1 METRI
6 FSAAI
11 SGCRHWLLTRSAISP
26 AGCGSSKGWA
36 QVPSR
41 MVVALMKGSPCSQ
54 GTWVSHTFHLVPS
67 SWGLLSIL
75 PHCASQELP
84 SLSAMVVTKSH
95 KKASCIKLR
104 ETIELVGGVGRQDP
118 CLLPIFPNIPRRT
131 PSVEPNLKTTDPCD
145 FETKEGRLGSCE
157 HCILHCSLR
166 CRGRC
171 ICSLWPWGLS
181 GQSGGQTKGLAHSK
195 NLKSQ
200 TKSPSKGAKPPL
212 HRDDLKYSRPH
223 SLGTV
228 PLSCGISHLPKI
240 SGRPV

>member
-11 SGCRHWLLTRSAISP
+11 SGCRHWLLTRPAISP

-95 KKASCIKLR
+95 KKASYIKLR

-118 CLLPIFPNIPRRT
+118 CLLPVFPNIPRRT
-131 PSVEPNLKTTDPCD
+131 PSVEPNLKTTDPCR
-145 FETKEGRLGSCE
+145 FM
-157 HCILHCSLR
+157 
-166 CRGRC
+166 
-171 ICSLWPWGLS
+171 
-181 GQSGGQTKGLAHSK
+181 
-195 NLKSQ
+195 
-200 TKSPSKGAKPPL
+200 
-212 HRDDLKYSRPH
+212 
-223 SLGTV
+223 
-228 PLSCGISHLPKI
+228 
-240 SGRPV
+240 